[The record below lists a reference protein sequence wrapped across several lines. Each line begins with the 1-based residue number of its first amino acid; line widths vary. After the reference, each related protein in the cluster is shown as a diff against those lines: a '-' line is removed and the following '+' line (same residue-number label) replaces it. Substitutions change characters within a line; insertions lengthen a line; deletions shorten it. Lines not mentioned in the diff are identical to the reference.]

1 MARFSFAGGLVG
13 FLVSLSLII
22 PNNPE
27 QHPFAL
33 RTVASALEG
42 GEREVTFAWSPDLWA
57 PYLAHL
63 LGISKDLAVTWA
75 GAGVQSMLVGRGG
88 AAGTTPMLAGGGGES
103 PPLCEHYRVCILMN
117 NPVDS
122 NLVAPTGGGGGGNGR
137 DNPGF
142 FFGTDEKLADTLFFL
157 GSALSALRRFNVPFF
172 DLWPFVAPGMG
183 VGVKPAS
190 EACKTAA
197 LLLLGVLYRAGF
209 RFFVVATGVGWTML
223 LKTLDK
229 AHYAV
234 VACDTA
240 SGEKVEVL
248 VFVKP
253 LYKPLFFIKCAHFC
267 TWHQERASIVASL
280 ACAFELAGQPLA
292 DKDIEALLK

>member
-1 MARFSFAGGLVG
+1 
-13 FLVSLSLII
+13 
-22 PNNPE
+22 
-27 QHPFAL
+27 
-33 RTVASALEG
+33 
-42 GEREVTFAWSPDLWA
+42 
-57 PYLAHL
+57 
-63 LGISKDLAVTWA
+63 
-75 GAGVQSMLVGRGG
+75 
-88 AAGTTPMLAGGGGES
+88 MLAGGGV
-103 PPLCEHYRVCILMN
+103 PPPCEHYRVCILMN

-197 LLLLGVLYRAGF
+197 LLLLGALYRAGF

-248 VFVKP
+248 VFATPV
-253 LYKPLFFIKCAHFC
+253 YKPLFFIKCAHFC

>member
-1 MARFSFAGGLVG
+1 M
-13 FLVSLSLII
+13 
-22 PNNPE
+22 
-27 QHPFAL
+27 
-33 RTVASALEG
+33 
-42 GEREVTFAWSPDLWA
+42 TFEWSRDLWA

-75 GAGVQSMLVGRGG
+75 GAGVHGMLVRRGG
-88 AAGTTPMLAGGGGES
+88 AAGTTPMLAGGGV
-103 PPLCEHYRVCILMN
+103 PPPCEHYRVCILMN

-122 NLVAPTGGGGGGNGR
+122 NLVAPTGGDGGGNGR
-137 DNPGF
+137 ANPDF

-157 GSALSALRRFNVPFF
+157 GRALSALGRFNVPFF
-172 DLWPFVAPGMG
+172 DLWPFVAPGVG

-197 LLLLGVLYRAGF
+197 LLLLGALYRAGF

-248 VFVKP
+248 VFATPV
-253 LYKPLFFIKCAHFC
+253 YKPLFFIKCAHFC
-267 TWHQERASIVASL
+267 TWHRERASIVASL

-292 DKDIEALLK
+292 DEDIEALLK